1 MYSITFPT
9 FSFKEKSEASLRS
22 KLPFKTRCSLRI
34 SRFFEKDDRSSM
46 LTIAGFGAE
55 GIGGGKDLENTSKL
69 LCNDWVSGLTNYCLN
84 KDYGIH
90 GLWGFFLTRII
101 NSNVS
106 KIIRFA
112 LVCLSFAP

>member
-55 GIGGGKDLENTSKL
+55 GIGGGGGLGKDFK
-69 LCNDWVSGLTNYCLN
+69 V
-84 KDYGIH
+84 IM
-90 GLWGFFLTRII
+90 
-101 NSNVS
+101 
-106 KIIRFA
+106 
-112 LVCLSFAP
+112 

>member
-1 MYSITFPT
+1 MEERITFPT

-55 GIGGGKDLENTSKL
+55 GIGGGEDLEKTSKL
-69 LCNDWVSGLTNYCLN
+69 LCNFMYYLHSFFQSSRLPNVIFTLCL
-84 KDYGIH
+84 IH
-90 GLWGFFLTRII
+90 YD
-101 NSNVS
+101 
-106 KIIRFA
+106 
-112 LVCLSFAP
+112 

>member
-1 MYSITFPT
+1 MEERITFPT

-22 KLPFKTRCSLRI
+22 KLPFKTRFSLRI

-55 GIGGGKDLENTSKL
+55 GIGGGEDLEKTSKL
-69 LCNDWVSGLTNYCLN
+69 LCNDWVNGLTNYCLN

-90 GLWGFFLTRII
+90 DLWGFF
-101 NSNVS
+101 N
-106 KIIRFA
+106 KDY
-112 LVCLSFAP
+112 